1 MAFFYLLLT
10 VLHAVISANA
20 AAVDATSPGI
30 VQLTRQINAVGLRNL
45 VAHDQARARALK
57 ARVFLNDTIATRG
70 SNEPVTN
77 SGGVTYLAALGVGN
91 PPTTC
96 MFILNLPP
104 GDDKRL

>member
-10 VLHAVISANA
+10 VLHAAISANA
-20 AAVDATSPGI
+20 AAVDITSPGI

-57 ARVFLNDTIATRG
+57 ARVFLNDTLATRG
-70 SNEPVTN
+70 SDEPVTN
-77 SGGVTYLAALGVGN
+77 NGVTYLAAIGVGN

-96 MFILNLPP
+96 MFYLKPASW
-104 GDDKRL
+104 R